1 MELYLLPAPPFDLA
15 LSAGIF
21 SGGDERFPVYEGGT
35 FRQAV
40 SLGRR
45 LALIK
50 VRSLQTVED
59 PLLSVEVV
67 PTDGAPDDLKRDL
80 SSDVS
85 SEDAK
90 AAKRIVTR
98 LFNLDLDLLS
108 FYDAVKG
115 DPILAELSLRLR
127 GLRSP
132 STATVFEALI
142 DSIIEQ
148 QISLQAAWSMQRK
161 LILAFGTSMSLGGVP
176 HYVFPNPGQLSSATI
191 NQLRGCGLSG
201 RKAEYVQGVSR
212 LVMEGLDLEGLRKS
226 DEQEIIEE
234 LGKIRGVGVWT
245 AEMTMIRGM
254 QKFDAMPAD
263 DLGLRRVIS
272 HYYYHGEKISG
283 DEARRTAEGWKGWRG
298 LASFYLI
305 MAEMLGIKIALPSSP

>member
-1 MELYLLPAPPFDLA
+1 MELYIRPAPPFNLD

-21 SGGDERFPVYEGGT
+21 SGGDERFQVYEGGT

-40 SLGRR
+40 SLGKR

-50 VRSLQTVED
+50 VRSLQTAED

-67 PTDGAPDDLKRDL
+67 PADGAPEDL
-80 SSDVS
+80 SHDLS

-90 AAKRIVTR
+90 AAKSIVTR
-98 LFNLDLDLLS
+98 IFNLDLDLLS
-108 FYDAVKG
+108 FYNAVKG

-148 QISLQAAWSMQRK
+148 QISLQAALSMQKK
-161 LILAFGTSMSLGGVP
+161 LILAFGMSMSVGGVSR
-176 HYVFPNPGQLSSATI
+176 YVFPGPGQLSSATVD
-191 NQLRGCGLSG
+191 QLRSCGLSG
-201 RKAEYVQGVSR
+201 RKAEYVLGVSR
-212 LVMEGLDLEGLRKS
+212 LVMEGLDLEGLREN
-226 DEQEIIEE
+226 DERKIIEE

-272 HYYYHGEKISG
+272 HYYYHGEKISA

-305 MAEMLGIKIALPSSP
+305 AAEMLGIKIALPSSP

>member
-1 MELYLLPAPPFDLA
+1 MELYIRPAPPFDLD

-35 FRQAV
+35 YRQAV
-40 SLGRR
+40 SLGKR

-50 VRSLQTVED
+50 VRSLQTVDD

-67 PTDGAPDDLKRDL
+67 PADGAPDDLDRIL
-80 SSDVS
+80 S

-90 AAKRIVTR
+90 AAKSIVTR

-148 QISLQAAWSMQRK
+148 QISLQAALSMQKK
-161 LILAFGTSMSLGGVP
+161 LILAFGMSMRAGGVFR
-176 HYVFPNPGQLSSATI
+176 YVFPGPRQLSSATI
-191 NQLRGCGLSG
+191 DQLRGCGLSG
-201 RKAEYVQGVSR
+201 RKAEYVLGVSR
-212 LVMEGLDLEGLRKS
+212 LVMEGLREN
-226 DEQEIIEE
+226 DEQKIIEE
-234 LGKIRGVGVWT
+234 LGKIRGVGIWT

-263 DLGLRRVIS
+263 DLGLRRAIS
-272 HYYYHGEKISG
+272 HYYYHSAKISG

-305 MAEMLGIKIALPSSP
+305 VAEMLELR

>member
-1 MELYLLPAPPFDLA
+1 MELYIRPAPPFDLD

-21 SGGDERFPVYEGGT
+21 SYGDERFPVYEGGT
-35 FRQAV
+35 YRQAV
-40 SLGRR
+40 SLGKR

-67 PTDGAPDDLKRDL
+67 PADGAPDLSHDL
-80 SSDVS
+80 S

-90 AAKRIVTR
+90 AAKSIVTR
-98 LFNLDLDLLS
+98 LFNLDLDLQS

-148 QISLQAAWSMQRK
+148 QISLQAAHSMQRK
-161 LILAFGTSMSLGGVP
+161 LILAFGMSMSVGGVP
-176 HYVFPNPGQLSSATI
+176 HYIFPGPGQLSSATI
-191 NQLRGCGLSG
+191 DQLRGCGLSG
-201 RKAEYVQGVSR
+201 RKAEYVLGVSR
-212 LVMEGLDLEGLRKS
+212 LVMDGLDLEGLRES
-226 DEQEIIEE
+226 DERKIIEE

-254 QKFDAMPAD
+254 QKFDAIPAD

-272 HYYYHGEKISG
+272 HYYYHGGKISG
-283 DEARRTAEGWKGWRG
+283 EEARRTAKGWKGWRG

-305 MAEMLGIKIALPSSP
+305 MAEILGIKIALPSVP